1 MGIKKNTMSFPLNR
15 NRRLR
20 KNNAIREMVTENH
33 LNPSD
38 FIMPVFVVEGKNK
51 KEEIKSMPGY
61 FRYSIDLIINE
72 IKECYELGIKSI
84 LLFAKIEDNLK
95 DNEGLEAINENGL
108 MQRAIKTIKK
118 EVPDIYLI
126 SDIALDPYSKFGH
139 DGIVN
144 NYEIENDITIDL
156 LAKMAIS
163 HAKSGVDMVAPSD
176 MMDGRIEAI
185 RKDLEKNSFYNV
197 GIMSYSIKYA
207 STFYGP
213 FRNALDSAP
222 GFGDKKTYQMNPAN
236 SSEGILEV
244 KNDIKEGA
252 DIIMIKPGMPY
263 LDMIRLVKDN
273 FNIPICAYQVSGEY
287 AMIKSA
293 SQNGLIDFEEALMES
308 LIGFKR
314 AGANLIATYFAKEA
328 ITFLKNEKK

>member
-1 MGIKKNTMSFPLNR
+1 MSFPLNR

-20 KNNAIREMVTENH
+20 KNNTIREMVTENH

-38 FIMPVFVVEGKNK
+38 FILPVFVVEGKNK

-244 KNDIKEGA
+244 KNDITEGA

-308 LIGFKR
+308 LISFKR
-314 AGANLIATYFAKEA
+314 AGANLITTYFAKEA

>member
-1 MGIKKNTMSFPLNR
+1 
-15 NRRLR
+15 
-20 KNNAIREMVTENH
+20 MVTENH

-38 FIMPVFVVEGKNK
+38 FILPVFVVEGKNK

-185 RKDLEKNSFYNV
+185 RKHLEKNSFYNV

-244 KNDIKEGA
+244 KNDITEGA

-308 LIGFKR
+308 LISFKR
-314 AGANLIATYFAKEA
+314 AGANLITTYFAKEA

>member
-1 MGIKKNTMSFPLNR
+1 MSFPLNR

-108 MQRAIKTIKK
+108 MQRAIKNIKK

-156 LAKMAIS
+156 LAKMATS

-213 FRNALDSAP
+213 FRNALDSSP

-308 LIGFKR
+308 LISFKR

>member
-1 MGIKKNTMSFPLNR
+1 
-15 NRRLR
+15 
-20 KNNAIREMVTENH
+20 MVTENH

-38 FIMPVFVVEGKNK
+38 FILPVFVVEGKNK

-176 MMDGRIEAI
+176 MMDGRIKAI
-185 RKDLEKNSFYNV
+185 RKHLEKNSFYNV

-244 KNDIKEGA
+244 KNDITEGA

-308 LIGFKR
+308 LISFKR
-314 AGANLIATYFAKEA
+314 AGANLITTYFAKEA

>member
-1 MGIKKNTMSFPLNR
+1 
-15 NRRLR
+15 
-20 KNNAIREMVTENH
+20 MVKENH

-38 FIMPVFVVEGKNK
+38 FILPVFVIEGKNK

-108 MQRAIKTIKK
+108 MQRAIKTIKN

-144 NYEIENDITIDL
+144 NYEIENDITIDI

-185 RKDLEKNSFYNV
+185 RKDLEKIVF
-197 GIMSYSIKYA
+197 IM
-207 STFYGP
+207 
-213 FRNALDSAP
+213 
-222 GFGDKKTYQMNPAN
+222 
-236 SSEGILEV
+236 
-244 KNDIKEGA
+244 
-252 DIIMIKPGMPY
+252 
-263 LDMIRLVKDN
+263 LV
-273 FNIPICAYQVSGEY
+273 
-287 AMIKSA
+287 
-293 SQNGLIDFEEALMES
+293 
-308 LIGFKR
+308 
-314 AGANLIATYFAKEA
+314 
-328 ITFLKNEKK
+328 

>member
-1 MGIKKNTMSFPLNR
+1 
-15 NRRLR
+15 
-20 KNNAIREMVTENH
+20 MVTENH

-236 SSEGILEV
+236 SSEGLLEV
-244 KNDIKEGA
+244 KNDITEGA

-308 LIGFKR
+308 LISFKR
-314 AGANLIATYFAKEA
+314 AGANLITTYFAKEA

>member
-1 MGIKKNTMSFPLNR
+1 MSFPLNR

-20 KNNAIREMVTENH
+20 KNNTIREMVKENH

-38 FIMPVFVVEGKNK
+38 FILPVFVVEGKNK
-51 KEEIKSMPGY
+51 KEEITSMPGY

-72 IKECYELGIKSI
+72 IKECYELGIKSF

-263 LDMIRLVKDN
+263 LDMIRMVKDN

>member
-1 MGIKKNTMSFPLNR
+1 MSFPLNR

-20 KNNAIREMVTENH
+20 KNNAIREMVKENH

-38 FIMPVFVVEGKNK
+38 FILPVFVVEGKNK

-213 FRNALDSAP
+213 FRHALDSAP

-263 LDMIRLVKDN
+263 LDMIRMVKDN

-293 SQNGLIDFEEALMES
+293 SQNGLIDFEEALIES
-308 LIGFKR
+308 LISFKR

>member
-1 MGIKKNTMSFPLNR
+1 
-15 NRRLR
+15 
-20 KNNAIREMVTENH
+20 MVTENH

-38 FIMPVFVVEGKNK
+38 FILPVFVVEGKNK

-156 LAKMAIS
+156 LAKMATS

-244 KNDIKEGA
+244 KNDITEGA

-308 LIGFKR
+308 LISFKR
-314 AGANLIATYFAKEA
+314 AGANLITTYFAKEA